1 LKQLGVKRL
10 RWIIIKI
17 VVLLIFNFPGALAY
31 AALPTYSW
39 NEAHEH
45 IGEQAVVAG
54 VIEYT
59 KNTGK
64 VCYLNFHRD
73 YNRFISLVIFPQ
85 NFNKFQSP
93 PEEYF
98 KGKKVQV
105 TGKISEYRSR
115 PQIIIHDPDQIR
127 ILGIDSAIEKPKTS
141 INSTTEKQEAP
152 YIKEIN
158 WDVAANY
165 YGAYVKVKGKIV
177 RTHNSGKACFLN
189 FHNNF
194 TKYLTVVIF
203 ANDFPKFPEK
213 PEKFYL
219 NKTVSVK
226 GKIKEYKGKPE
237 IIIKNPSNIKI
248 TSPPDTVIKTPPN
261 PIRAKNQLPHN
272 NQKAD
277 VPQTPSRTNGI
288 LKKLIIFFVIV
299 LVTAIIII
307 KSIRPKTSEQDS
319 IQIPIKPD
327 DSIKDLVEEKV
338 ESAVK
343 REFERQKR
351 EIDDLLIKV
360 NEIENNPHDEEEIKA
375 IGKKYDGHFIY
386 REDIRAKLELALSTA
401 KGEID
406 IISPWL
412 SENAI
417 NEKLIAMM
425 EKALQKGVTIKIIYG
440 YEGGILETKSQEI
453 ANRLKLIYR
462 NYRETFKIRRIN
474 THEKLLICDES
485 FFMIGSYNLLSFGG
499 RFDSNT
505 RDEIMLFSKE
515 SNLIRSLRKKH
526 FNF

>member
-1 LKQLGVKRL
+1 MRL
-10 RWIIIKI
+10 RRILIKI
-17 VVLLIFNFPGALAY
+17 LVLLIFNLSGNLAY
-31 AALPTYSW
+31 ATPNYSW
-39 NEAHEH
+39 DEAHEH
-45 IGEQAVVAG
+45 IGEQAVVTG
-54 VIEYT
+54 VIVHT

-73 YNRFISLVIFPQ
+73 YTKFTSLVIFPH
-85 NFNKFQSP
+85 NFNKFESP

-105 TGKISEYRSR
+105 IGKISEYRGRS
-115 PQIIIHDPDQIR
+115 QIIIHDSNQIR
-127 ILGIDSAIEKPKTS
+127 ILGIDSTIEKPK
-141 INSTTEKQEAP
+141 AP
-152 YIKEIN
+152 YAKEIN
-158 WDVAANY
+158 WDEAADY

-203 ANDFPKFPEK
+203 ANDFPKFPGE

-226 GKIKEYKGKPE
+226 GKIKEYKGKPQ
-237 IIIKNPSNIKI
+237 IILKNPTNIKI
-248 TSPPDTVIKTPPN
+248 TSPPGTVIKIPPN
-261 PIRAKNQLPHN
+261 PIRLKNQLPPN
-272 NQKAD
+272 NRMTD
-277 VPQTPSRTNGI
+277 VPQIPSRTNGI

-299 LVTAIIII
+299 LVVAIIII
-307 KSIRPKTSEQDS
+307 KLIKPKAPAQNS
-319 IQIPIKPD
+319 IQVPIKPN
-327 DSIKDLVEEKV
+327 DSIEDLVEEKI

-351 EIDDLLIKV
+351 EIDDLFRRV
-360 NEIENNPHDEEEIKA
+360 NEIENNPQDEEKIKA
-375 IGKKYDGHFIY
+375 VGKKYDGHFIY

-425 EKALQKGVTIKIIYG
+425 EKALQKGVTIKIVYG
-440 YEGGILETKSQEI
+440 YEGGALETKSRET
-453 ANRLKLIYR
+453 ANRLKRIYR
-462 NYRETFKIRRIN
+462 KYGETFNIRRIN

-505 RDEIMLFSKE
+505 RDEIMLFSKD
-515 SNLIRSLRKKH
+515 SNLIQSLRKKH